1 MKTLE
6 TTLTCHQGNLGL
18 NVPDGV
24 LPGFLIDAYNRVTTG
39 RPWCDAQPALRSI
52 AMARSVNS

>member
-6 TTLTCHQGNLGL
+6 TYLTCHQGNLGL

-24 LPGFLIDAYNRVTTG
+24 LPGFLIDAYNLATTVC
-39 RPWCDAQPALRSI
+39 RWCDTQPGSRRVLP
-52 AMARSVNS
+52 